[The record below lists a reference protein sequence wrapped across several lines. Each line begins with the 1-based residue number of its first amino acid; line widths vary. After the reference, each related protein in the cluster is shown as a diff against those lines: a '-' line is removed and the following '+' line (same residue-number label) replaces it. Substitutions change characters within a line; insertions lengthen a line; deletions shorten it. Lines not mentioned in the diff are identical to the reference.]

1 MRKLIPATLLLFLP
15 AMFFTA
21 SNARAQENS
30 LSLFAQLDTNKD
42 GLLSKDEAKRFNTLL
57 AMFDAL
63 DTDEDGF
70 LSLSEFE
77 AQINNN

>member
-21 SNARAQENS
+21 SNAKAQDES

-42 GLLSKDEAKRFNTLL
+42 GLLSKEEAKRVYRLL
-57 AMFDAL
+57 AIFDAL
-63 DTDEDGF
+63 DTDGDGS

-77 AQINNN
+77 AQLKD